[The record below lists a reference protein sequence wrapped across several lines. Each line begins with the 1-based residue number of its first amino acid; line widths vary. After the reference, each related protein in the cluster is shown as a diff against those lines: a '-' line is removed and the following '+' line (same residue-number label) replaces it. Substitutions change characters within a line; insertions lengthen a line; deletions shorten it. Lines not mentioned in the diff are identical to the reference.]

1 MKVLLLTTHLDT
13 GGISVY
19 VVSLARGLKR
29 QGHDPL
35 VLSNG
40 GWMEKRL
47 TEEGV
52 PHIVV
57 SCRTSSE
64 LNPKLW
70 LKVFP
75 RLLRAIREERP
86 QLLHAHTRVTQVLG
100 WVASLVTRVPLVTT
114 CHGLYKYRIGRRIF
128 RCWGGSVM
136 AISEP
141 SMQRLVKQYKLAPP
155 HQVALIWNG
164 IDVEHFTQP
173 PPAEKVEWFRQ
184 TNGLRGDPVI
194 GGIARL
200 SPVKGLHFLLRAV
213 PGLLKEFPRLQVLL
227 VGDGPERAELV
238 RLSYELG
245 IADHVVISHPIE
257 DTRVPLAALQV
268 FVAPALEEGF
278 GLSIVEAM
286 AAGVPVIAAA
296 VGGPSQIIEDGR
308 SGFLVPTADHESI
321 GRAIRAL
328 LTDRPLRERVVA
340 AARERARGEF
350 DMKRVIRQVEQV
362 YGRWA
367 SKSVNGK

>member
-13 GGISVY
+13 GGIPVY

-29 QGHDPL
+29 NGHQPV

-47 TEEGV
+47 LEEGV
-52 PHIVV
+52 PNIVV
-57 SCRTSSE
+57 PCRTSSE

-70 LKVFP
+70 FKVFP

-86 QLLHAHTRVTQVLG
+86 HLLHAHTRVTQVLG
-100 WVASLVTRVPLVTT
+100 WAASLLTRVPLVTT

-141 SMQRLVKQYKLAPP
+141 SMQRLVEQYKLAPP

-164 IDVEHFTQP
+164 VDVEHFTQA
-173 PPAEKVEWFRQ
+173 PAPEKVEWFRQ
-184 TNGLRGDPVI
+184 TNGLRGDPII

-200 SPVKGLHFLLRAV
+200 SPIKGLNYLLRAV
-213 PGLLKEFPRLQVLL
+213 PALLIDFPRLQVLL
-227 VGDGPERAELV
+227 VGDGPERAGLV

-257 DTRVPLAALQV
+257 DTRIPMATMRA

-286 AAGVPVIAAA
+286 AAGVPVIAAD
-296 VGGPSQIIEDGR
+296 VGGPSRVIENGR
-308 SGFLVPTADHESI
+308 SGFLVPPGDSPSV
-321 GRAIRAL
+321 GLAIRSL
-328 LTDRPLRERVVA
+328 LTDPALHGRIA
-340 AARERARGEF
+340 SAARERARREF
-350 DMKRVIRQVEQV
+350 DMRRVVQQVERV
-362 YGRWA
+362 YERWA
-367 SKSVNGK
+367 ANGS

>member
-1 MKVLLLTTHLDT
+1 MKILLLTTHLDT
-13 GGISVY
+13 GGIPVY

-29 QGHDPL
+29 HGHDPV

-40 GWMEKRL
+40 GWMEKQL

-57 SCRTSSE
+57 PCRTSSE

-70 LKVFP
+70 FKVFP
-75 RLLRAIREERP
+75 RLLRAVREERP

-100 WVASLVTRVPLVTT
+100 WAASLITQVPLVTT
-114 CHGLYKYRIGRRIF
+114 CHGLYKYRVGRRIF

-141 SMQRLVKQYKLAPP
+141 SMQRLVEQYKLAPP

-164 IDVEHFTQP
+164 IDVGHFVQP
-173 PPAEKVEWFRQ
+173 PAPEKVEWFRQ
-184 TNGLRGDPVI
+184 TNGLRGDPII

-200 SPVKGLHFLLRAV
+200 SPIKGLDYLLRAV
-213 PGLLKEFPRLQVLL
+213 PALLKDFPRLQVLL
-227 VGDGPERAELV
+227 VGDGPERAGLV

-245 IADHVVISHPIE
+245 IADHVVISHPVE
-257 DTRVPLAALQV
+257 DTRVPMATMRV

-286 AAGVPVIAAA
+286 AAGVPVIAAD
-296 VGGPSQIIEDGR
+296 VGGPSRIIEHGK
-308 SGFLVPTADHESI
+308 SGFLVPTQDSSSI
-321 GRAIRAL
+321 GEAVRAL
-328 LTDRPLRERVVA
+328 LSDPALHARIA
-340 AARERARGEF
+340 GAARERAQREF
-350 DMKRVIRQVEQV
+350 DMKRVVQQVEQV
-362 YGRWA
+362 YERWA
-367 SKSVNGK
+367 GNGS

>member
-1 MKVLLLTTHLDT
+1 MKILLLTTHLDT
-13 GGISVY
+13 GGIPVY

-29 QGHDPL
+29 HGHEPV

-40 GWMEKRL
+40 GWMEKQL
-47 TEEGV
+47 TEEG
-52 PHIVV
+52 IANLTV

-86 QLLHAHTRVTQVLG
+86 HLLHAHTRVTQVLG
-100 WVASLVTRVPLVTT
+100 WAASLITRVPLVTT

-141 SMQRLVKQYKLAPP
+141 SMQRLVEQYKLAPP

-164 IDVEHFTQP
+164 IDVDHFTQP
-173 PPAEKVEWFRQ
+173 PRPDKVEWFRQ
-184 TNGLRGDPVI
+184 TIGLRGDPVI

-200 SPVKGLHFLLRAV
+200 SPIKGLEYLLRAV
-213 PGLLKEFPRLQVLL
+213 PGLLKDFPRLQVLL
-227 VGDGPERAELV
+227 VGDGPARGDLV
-238 RLSYELG
+238 RLAYELG
-245 IADHVVISHPIE
+245 IADRVVISHPVE
-257 DTRVPLAALQV
+257 DTRVPMATMKA

-286 AAGVPVIAAA
+286 AAGVPVVAGN
-296 VGGPSQIIEDGR
+296 VGGPSRIIQDGL
-308 SGFLVPTADHESI
+308 SGFLVPLEDSSSI
-321 GRAIRAL
+321 EKAVRTL
-328 LTDRPLRERVVA
+328 LTDPALHARIAA
-340 AARERARGEF
+340 AARERARKEF
-350 DMKRVIRQVEQV
+350 DMKRVVRQVEQV
-362 YGRWA
+362 YERWTG
-367 SKSVNGK
+367 SGS